1 MLNVLLSSTMAVEDI
16 ENIYLQAD
24 SENKI
29 LPSKRIVTNAIDA
42 VTLLGRAHQ

>member
-29 LPSKRIVTNAIDA
+29 LPSKQIVTNAIHA
-42 VTLLGRAHQ
+42 VTLFGRAQ